1 MSQPLQQPA
10 LKLNPLAANTQLE
23 PCEEANLM
31 ALDRAR
37 PRRRCPMC
45 RHSEPCSK
53 PRRPGADNDRMAVGV
68 AVLGAIGGIGS
79 VSAAL
84 GSTTAVGI
92 VGSWFFLL
100 SIGSTA
106 VALDLSR
113 HGTMP
118 RSLAIVHAVAA
129 FAVVVIIFAIW
140 TTRPLAA

>member
-1 MSQPLQQPA
+1 
-10 LKLNPLAANTQLE
+10 
-23 PCEEANLM
+23 
-31 ALDRAR
+31 
-37 PRRRCPMC
+37 
-45 RHSEPCSK
+45 
-53 PRRPGADNDRMAVGV
+53 MAVGV